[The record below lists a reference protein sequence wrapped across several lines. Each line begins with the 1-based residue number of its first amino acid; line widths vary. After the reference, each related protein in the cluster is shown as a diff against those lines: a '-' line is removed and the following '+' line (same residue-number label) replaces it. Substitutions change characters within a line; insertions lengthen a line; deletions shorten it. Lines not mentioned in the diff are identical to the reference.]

1 MGKRE
6 KEHRRKVRNRNQR
19 LAEQQAKIKKEL
31 NAAMQEQIEAI
42 RQKYEAMSGET
53 NSDLTENVNN
63 EENTEK
69 RSEPTQSV

>member
-69 RSEPTQSV
+69 RSESTQSV

>member
-19 LAEQQAKIKKEL
+19 LSEQQAKIKKEL